1 MDTKF
6 TAFYQETVQFYR
18 DLEANNNR
26 DWFMEHKQDYIDYV
40 QTPAVAFTG
49 TMGARLK
56 VIAPNI
62 IADLRT
68 NGAGSLMRIYRDIRF
83 AKDKTPYK
91 TNLGIIFWEGAGK
104 KTENPGFYFHVTPHE
119 LGLFCGVHTF
129 TKEKLILYRKAVD
142 NERIGE
148 ELSQITSAVMAAGC
162 QIGGDQYK
170 RVPTG
175 FEPDHPRAELMKFK
189 GLHTSISDLDPE
201 LITKPE
207 FMDYTFEQWRKMA
220 PLHHWLVN
228 LAG

>member
-6 TAFYQETVQFYR
+6 SAFPQETISFYR

-26 DWFMEHKQDYIDYV
+26 DWFMEHKQDYLDYV
-40 QTPAVAFTG
+40 QTPAIAFIG

-56 VIAPNI
+56 AIAPNI

-104 KTENPGFYFHVTPHE
+104 KTENPGFYFHLAPYG
-119 LGLFCGVHTF
+119 LGLFCGVHMF
-129 TKEKLILYRKAVD
+129 TKERLAKYRKAVD
-142 NERIGE
+142 NKSRGE
-148 ELSQITSAVMAAGC
+148 ELTQIMATIKEAGY

-175 FEPDHPRAELMKFK
+175 FEADHPWAELLKYK
-189 GLHTSISDLDPE
+189 GLHASISDLDPE

-220 PLHHWLVN
+220 PLHHWLVK
-228 LAG
+228 LAA